1 MLNNVSSSVFADSD
15 SITLLPVVSA
25 EWNHNLFNT
34 PYITVAGTGTQMP
47 KSVSSGTVLSADLSE
62 AKPNFTSTTNKF
74 QMSGGKGSVSYTVT
88 ANSGVAYK
96 VVTYVKTNNAVPVMI
111 TSSGKGTSTQF
122 GSSQDQADSLGWTK
136 IITYIGSSGESDTIS
151 SFVYTITA
159 NALSGTDIN
168 PTVLF
173 TEPEIYQT
181 TLFDYKY
188 HSLWPTE
195 SPFTYFRPGE
205 SYVSSGDIKC
215 SFPTDYRKINSS
227 VISGYSTTTYS
238 PISPILQN
246 PKFFLASSPVPV
258 LKTALASDMSPYKYF
273 VSDNESRSITAIYEK
288 DLLTNK
294 IVLKFNNIMA
304 TPTINISINGSP
316 ITVDS
321 LTDITLLPI
330 SGTKNT
336 GQLTIYWNA
345 SSLSWTKTP
354 WSVTPKFDS
363 AGALSVSTTVKKITV
378 TQKSK
383 TIKTEFASYTGA
395 SDSNTDIG
403 SDLDRMHLVEVSPR
417 LEIDLTDFVQDV
429 SINKSLDSG
438 NTVLP
443 ISSIN
448 TNDARIVLSG
458 IPATD
463 TLNQIVPIFSSQ
475 SDNSLTVL
483 SNLLRKNIKFY
494 VNFNLVN
501 YTSIGTTPQT
511 PSTYIPG
518 GVFYS
523 DSWDENDIQDV
534 SIQCFDISRYLQSTP
549 VPDYVGNLKNVFD
562 IITNIL
568 DLAGFTDY
576 DYDSLYNICNDK
588 TSSLDLAY
596 YYCNSK
602 DSTILDALNK
612 IFVAY
617 QIGAYIDEY
626 GIMKFLSL
634 AKIIDPSNPAVLQI
648 SDSNIEQGG
657 FSISNKAKPGKIS
670 LRYQTPKVKQSPSL
684 QNATDPNIKNS
695 PSFIYTTSNDVVWQQ
710 QTIDSVGFNYLNAD
724 MSETNNYFEIN
735 NNDLLDIFHTFNLD
749 NNGYAVI
756 ENEVVS
762 FVYKEYEISNASNAG
777 SSITVSVKN
786 NIELAAEIDKF
797 IKRYNVALT
806 PASAEITN
814 VSADGVLAT
823 YYAENNFKT
832 GDRVSISGMIPR
844 AYNIS
849 GTVLEADPTSFIMLT
864 GINPTEPITRLGE
877 ANVSADYDVLI
888 TPTGKITNVQRGMF
902 GTVPSEHKRISV
914 LNHLESKGLA
924 EGIITDT
931 FSVSP
936 SSGNTEVINDKT
948 EFTGEITDSLPS
960 IDKIKVVAS
969 GTDKVIVYPEN
980 EVDTGYQTY
989 SVKFDMPD
997 QDVVAAGL
1005 FFNMESDISTSGA
1018 YFVELTRYN
1027 KIDIKTG
1034 ILYDPPKYN
1043 YRIVIYDAN
1052 GTTYSWADVTGE
1064 ANSIDKNFSKI
1075 ITKTPVDGKN
1085 LYNYV
1090 TDNAFNLKVVHY
1102 TSDGSDGENATEG
1115 VNKEVVSV
1123 FLNNVEVTG
1132 WQIPG
1137 PPYDEVTN
1145 PDGTGWEPTEPNVYT
1160 GMGQKPTIPANIVT
1174 GTKFGFF
1181 ASSSPAII
1189 TSLYSTGEQPP
1200 VGSPTG
1206 VWYTY
1211 IGSVAAGY
1219 DPNTVVGPIFL
1230 KGGNCSNIYNILL
1243 STGDIGS
1250 DWNCAPGTE
1259 AVSSVPPAGTS
1270 EDQTY
1275 YFCCVSGAGSSV
1287 VAPDSY
1293 SALSYANSFC
1303 NQLDGGGLTG
1313 GVYLT
1318 PQACN
1323 SEISLLSSIEPS
1335 QEISLFSEIAAPPTA
1350 SLREIHAT
1358 KKALTERSVSYFYQD
1373 REFLNGLVQDQP
1385 LSSNSPTY
1393 LMQTT
1398 PEISGINYYDV
1409 QYTTPAA
1416 VSVDV
1421 LPIEYMWYYF
1431 PGSDP
1436 EDQKNYQKKLIDEY
1450 SLAYSTPLN
1459 TGFRAKMAIANNSPN
1474 MVFLHKDSDE
1484 INQFTINLNL
1494 WTHEV
1499 VAPSDPEIIERVIDQ
1514 SNLSEVVQLDSEW
1527 IQSKDAAY
1535 KMLKVIEMGME
1546 GFSKEVSLRIFGNPL
1561 IQVGD
1566 TIGLTYGLNGIG
1578 KVTPQKYLVNS
1589 VSHDFSQGLS
1599 TSLRL
1604 NRLQ

>member
-1 MLNNVSSSVFADSD
+1 
-15 SITLLPVVSA
+15 
-25 EWNHNLFNT
+25 
-34 PYITVAGTGTQMP
+34 
-47 KSVSSGTVLSADLSE
+47 
-62 AKPNFTSTTNKF
+62 
-74 QMSGGKGSVSYTVT
+74 MSGGKGSVSYTVT

-96 VVTYVKTNNAVPVMI
+96 VITYIKTNNAIPVMI
-111 TSSGKGTSTQF
+111 TTSGKGTSTQF
-122 GSSQDQADSLGWTK
+122 GSSQDEADSLGWTK
-136 IITYIGSSGESDTIS
+136 IITYVGSSGESDTIS

-159 NALSGTDIN
+159 NSLSGTDIN
-168 PTVLF
+168 PTVIF
-173 TEPEIYQT
+173 TEPEVYQT

-188 HSLWPTE
+188 HSLWPTD

-205 SYVSSGDIKC
+205 SYVSSGDAKC
-215 SFPTDYRKINSS
+215 SFSADYRKINSS
-227 VISGYSTTTYS
+227 VINGYSTTTYS

-294 IVLKFNNIMA
+294 IILKFNTIM
-304 TPTINISINGSP
+304 TSPTINISINGSA

-321 LTDITLLPI
+321 LADITLLPS

-336 GQLTIYWNA
+336 GQLAIYWTGT
-345 SSLSWTKTP
+345 SWTKTP
-354 WSVTPKFDS
+354 WTTTPKFNS
-363 AGALSVSTTVKKITV
+363 AGALSISTTVRKITV

-383 TIKTEFASYTGA
+383 TIKTEFASYTGT

-403 SDLDRMHLVEVSPR
+403 ADLDRMHLVEVSPR

-429 SINKSLDSG
+429 SISKSLDSG

-443 ISSIN
+443 ISSVN

-458 IPATD
+458 IPSMNGSS
-463 TLNQIVPIFSSQ
+463 LVPIFSSQ
-475 SDNSLTVL
+475 SDNSSTIL

-494 VNFNLVN
+494 INFNLIN
-501 YTSIGTTPQT
+501 HTTIGSAPQT
-511 PSTYIPG
+511 PNTYIPG

-534 SIQCFDISRYLQSTP
+534 NIQCFDISRYLQSTP

-634 AKIIDPSNPAVLQI
+634 AKMIDPSNATVLNI
-648 SDSNIEQGG
+648 TDSNIQQGG

-710 QTIDSVGFNYLNAD
+710 QTIDSVGFNYLNAT
-724 MSETNNYFEIN
+724 MSETDNYFVIN

-762 FVYKEYEISNASNAG
+762 FVYKEYEISNVSNSA

-797 IKRYNVALT
+797 IKKYNVALT
-806 PASAEITN
+806 PANATITN
-814 VSADGVLAT
+814 VDADGVLAI
-823 YYAENNFKT
+823 YYAVNNFKL
-832 GDRVSISGMIPR
+832 GDKVSISGMIPR

-849 GTVLEADPTSFIMLT
+849 GTILDATPTSFTMLT
-864 GINPTEPITRLGE
+864 GINPSDPITRFGE
-877 ANVSADYDVLI
+877 VTVSGDYDVLI

-902 GTVPSEHKRISV
+902 GTVPSEHKRISSV
-914 LNHLESKGLA
+914 DHLASKGLA
-924 EGIITDT
+924 EGIITDS
-931 FSVSP
+931 FAVAP

-948 EFTGEITDSLPS
+948 EYTGEITDSLPS

-969 GTDKVIVYPEN
+969 GTDKVIVYPED
-980 EVDTGYQTY
+980 EVDIGYKTY

-997 QDVVAAGL
+997 QDSCAAGL
-1005 FFNMESDISTSGA
+1005 FFNMESDTSTSGA
-1018 YFVELTRYN
+1018 YFVELIRYN
-1027 KIDIKTG
+1027 EINLKTNV
-1034 ILYDPPKYN
+1034 LYDPPQYKYK
-1043 YRIVIYDAN
+1043 IVIYDAN
-1052 GTTYSWADVTGE
+1052 GTVYSWSDVTGE

-1085 LYNYV
+1085 TYDYV

-1115 VNKEVVSV
+1115 INKEVVSV
-1123 FLNNVEVTG
+1123 FLNNIEITG

-1137 PPYDEVTN
+1137 PAYDETTN
-1145 PDGTGWEPTEPNVYT
+1145 PDGTGWEPTETNVYT
-1160 GMGQKPTIPANIVT
+1160 GMRQKPVIPANIVVD
-1174 GTKFGFF
+1174 TKFGFY
-1181 ASSSPAII
+1181 ASSTPVTI

-1200 VGSPTG
+1200 SGSPTG

-1211 IGSVAAGY
+1211 IGSVSAGY
-1219 DPNTVVGPIFL
+1219 DPNTVVGPIFE

-1250 DWNCAPGTE
+1250 DWNCAPGTA

-1270 EDQTY
+1270 EDLTY
-1275 YFCCVSGAGSSV
+1275 YFCCNSGEGSSV
-1287 VAPDSY
+1287 VAADSNQ
-1293 SALSYANSFC
+1293 AAVYANSFC
-1303 NQLDGGGLTG
+1303 SQLDRGGVSG

-1323 SEISLLSSIEPS
+1323 ATF
-1335 QEISLFSEIAAPPTA
+1335 SLFSETLPAPTA

-1373 REFLNGLVQDQP
+1373 REFLNGLIQDQP

-1431 PGSDP
+1431 PGNNP

-1484 INQFTINLNL
+1484 LNQFTINLNL

-1499 VAPSDPEIIERVIDQ
+1499 VAPSDPEIIERVIDP

-1527 IQSKDAAY
+1527 IQSKNAAY
-1535 KMLKVIEMGME
+1535 KILKTIEMGMD
-1546 GFSKEVSLRIFGNPL
+1546 GFSKEVSLSIFGNPL

-1566 TIGLTYGLNGIG
+1566 TIGLVYSLNGIG
-1578 KVTPQKYLVNS
+1578 KNTPQKYLVNS
-1589 VSHDFSQGLS
+1589 VSHSFNQGLL

-1604 NRLQ
+1604 NRL

>member
-1 MLNNVSSSVFADSD
+1 MLSNVGSSVFTGSD

-34 PYITVAGTGTQMP
+34 PYFTVAGNGTQMS
-47 KSVSSGTVLSADLSE
+47 KTLTYGTVSNISPG
-62 AKPNFTSTTNKF
+62 KGTNFTTKSF

-88 ANSGVAYK
+88 ANNGVAYK
-96 VVTYVKTNNAVPVMI
+96 IVTYVKTNNAVPVMI
-111 TSSGKGTSTQF
+111 TASGKGSSTQF
-122 GSSQDQADSLGWTK
+122 GSSQDEADSLGWTK
-136 IITYIGSSGESDTIS
+136 IITYVGSSGESDTIS
-151 SFVYTITA
+151 SFIYTLTA
-159 NALSGTDIN
+159 NSLSGTGIN
-168 PTVLF
+168 PTVSF

-227 VISGYSTTTYS
+227 VINGYSTTTYS
-238 PISPILQN
+238 PISAILQN
-246 PKFFLASSPVPV
+246 PNFFLASSPVPV
-258 LKTALASDMSPYKYF
+258 LKTALPSDMSPYKYF
-273 VSDNESRSITAIYEK
+273 VSDSDSRSITAIYEK
-288 DLLTNK
+288 DLLSNK
-294 IVLKFNNIMA
+294 IVLKFNTIM
-304 TPTINISINGSP
+304 TSPTINISINGSP
-316 ITVDS
+316 IAVDS
-321 LTDITLLPI
+321 LTDITLLPS

-336 GQLTIYWNA
+336 GQLTIYWDGTK
-345 SSLSWTKTP
+345 WTKTP
-354 WSVTPKFDS
+354 WSVTPKFNS
-363 AGALSVSTTVKKITV
+363 VGALSISTAIKKITI

-395 SDSNTDIG
+395 SDLNTDIG
-403 SDLDRMHLVEVSPR
+403 SDLNRMHLVEVSPR
-417 LEIDLTDFVQDV
+417 LEIDLTDFVQSV
-429 SINKSLDSG
+429 SIDKSLDSG
-438 NTVLP
+438 NTALP

-448 TNDARIVLSG
+448 TNDARIILSG
-458 IPATD
+458 IPATN
-463 TLNQIVPIFSSQ
+463 TTNGNAIPIFSSQ
-475 SDNSLTVL
+475 ANDQSITIL

-501 YTSIGTTPQT
+501 YTSIGTSPQS
-511 PSTYIPG
+511 PGIYIPG

-534 SIQCFDISRYLQSTP
+534 NIQCYDISRYLQSTP
-549 VPDYVGNLKNVFD
+549 VPDYVGNLKSVFD

-602 DSTILDALNK
+602 DTTILDALNK

-626 GIMKFLSL
+626 GIMRFLSL
-634 AKIIDPSNPAVLQI
+634 AKIIDPSISPVLQI
-648 SDSNIEQGG
+648 SDSNVEQGG

-724 MSETNNYFEIN
+724 MSETDNYFQLN

-762 FVYKEYEISNASNAG
+762 FVHKEYTISNVSNLAS
-777 SSITVSVKN
+777 SVTVSVKN
-786 NIELAAEIDKF
+786 NLELASEIDKF
-797 IKRYNVALT
+797 IKRYNVSLT
-806 PASAEITN
+806 PASADITD
-814 VSADGVLAT
+814 VEADGVLTVYSAL
-823 YYAENNFKT
+823 NSFKI
-832 GDRVSISGMIPR
+832 GDKVSISGMIPR

-849 GTVLEADPTSFIMLT
+849 GTILDADSTSFTLLSE
-864 GINPTEPITRLGE
+864 INPTDPITRLGE
-877 ANVSADYDVLI
+877 AIVSGDYDVLI

-902 GTVPSEHKRISV
+902 GTVPSEHKRISTT
-914 LNHLESKGLA
+914 NHLESKGLA
-924 EGIITDT
+924 EGIITDG
-931 FSVSP
+931 FLVSP
-936 SSGNTEVINDKT
+936 SSGNTEVINDKS
-948 EFTGEITDSLPS
+948 EYTGEITDSLPS
-960 IDKIKVVAS
+960 IDKIKVVAT

-980 EVDTGYQTY
+980 EVDQGYQTY
-989 SVKFDMPD
+989 SVKFDMPH
-997 QDVVAAGL
+997 QDVCAAGL
-1005 FFNMESDISTSGA
+1005 FFNMESETATSGA
-1018 YFVELTRYN
+1018 YFVELVRYN
-1027 KIDIKTG
+1027 KIDIKKG
-1034 ILYDPPKYN
+1034 ILYDPPQYTYK
-1043 YRIVIYDAN
+1043 IVIYDAS
-1052 GTTYSWADVTGE
+1052 GIVYSWADVTGE
-1064 ANSIDKNFSKI
+1064 AKSIDNNFSKI
-1075 ITKTPVDGKN
+1075 ITKKPVDNKN
-1085 LYNYV
+1085 TYNYV
-1090 TDNAFNLKVVHY
+1090 TDNAFNLKVIHY
-1102 TSDGSDGENATEG
+1102 LSDGSDGENATVED
-1115 VNKEVVSV
+1115 NREVVSV
-1123 FLNNVEVTG
+1123 FLNNIEITG

-1137 PPYDEVTN
+1137 PAYDEVTN

-1160 GMGQKPTIPANIVT
+1160 GMGQKPTIPNNIVDD
-1174 GTKFGFF
+1174 TKFGFY
-1181 ASSSPAII
+1181 ASATPVTI
-1189 TSLYSTGEQPP
+1189 TSLYSTSEQPP
-1200 VGSPTG
+1200 AGSPTG
-1206 VWYTY
+1206 IWYTY
-1211 IGSVAAGY
+1211 IGSVSAGY
-1219 DPNTVVGPIFL
+1219 DPNTVVGPIFE
-1230 KGGNCSNIYNILL
+1230 KGGNCSTRYNVLL

-1250 DWNCAPGTE
+1250 DWNCAPGV
-1259 AVSSVPPAGTS
+1259 ASVSSVPPAGTS

-1275 YFCCVSGAGSSV
+1275 YFCCVSGEGSSV
-1287 VAPDSY
+1287 VAADSY
-1293 SALSYANSFC
+1293 EALEYANSFC
-1303 NQLDGGGLTG
+1303 SQLDRGGLTG
-1313 GVYLT
+1313 GLYTT

-1323 SEISLLSSIEPS
+1323 EEISLLSSEMS
-1335 QEISLFSEIAAPPTA
+1335 LSTSGISLFSETLPSPTA

-1358 KKALTERSVSYFYQD
+1358 TKALKERSVSYFYQD
-1373 REFLNGLVQDQP
+1373 REFLNGLIQDQP
-1385 LSSNSPTY
+1385 LYSNSPTY

-1398 PEISGINYYDV
+1398 PEVAGINYYDV

-1484 INQFTINLNL
+1484 LNQFTINLNL

-1514 SNLSEVVQLDSEW
+1514 SNLSEVVQIDSEW

-1535 KMLKVIEMGME
+1535 KMLKVIEMGMD
-1546 GFSKEVSLRIFGNPL
+1546 GFSKEVSLNIFGNPL
-1561 IQVGD
+1561 IQIGD
-1566 TIGLTYGLNGIG
+1566 IISLSYSLNGINL
-1578 KVTPQKYLVNS
+1578 QKYVVSS
-1589 VSHDFSQGLS
+1589 VSHSFSQGLS
-1599 TSLRL
+1599 TTLRL
-1604 NRLQ
+1604 NRIQ

>member
-1 MLNNVSSSVFADSD
+1 MSKSLTTGTVSNVS
-15 SITLLPVVSA
+15 PGK
-25 EWNHNLFNT
+25 
-34 PYITVAGTGTQMP
+34 GT
-47 KSVSSGTVLSADLSE
+47 
-62 AKPNFTSTTNKF
+62 NFTTKSF
-74 QMSGGKGSVSYTVT
+74 QMASGKGSVSYTVT
-88 ANSGVAYK
+88 ANNGVAYK
-96 VVTYVKTNNAVPVMI
+96 IVTYVKTNNAVPVMI
-111 TSSGKGTSTQF
+111 TASGKGSSTQF
-122 GSSQDQADSLGWTK
+122 GSSQDEADSLGWTK
-136 IITYIGSSGESDTIS
+136 ITTYVGSSGQSDTIS
-151 SFVYTITA
+151 SFIYTLTA
-159 NALSGTDIN
+159 NSLSGTDIN
-168 PTVLF
+168 AIVSF

-227 VISGYSTTTYS
+227 VINGYSTITYS
-238 PISPILQN
+238 PISSILQN
-246 PKFFLASSPVPV
+246 PNFFLASSPVPV
-258 LKTALASDMSPYKYF
+258 LKTALPSDMSPYKYF
-273 VSDNESRSITAIYEK
+273 VSDNDSRSITAIYEK
-288 DLLTNK
+288 DLLSNK
-294 IVLKFNNIMA
+294 LVLKFNTIM
-304 TPTINISINGSP
+304 TSPTINISINGVP
-316 ITVDS
+316 ISVDS
-321 LTDITLLPI
+321 LTDITLLPS

-336 GQLTIYWNA
+336 GQLTIYWTGT
-345 SSLSWTKTP
+345 SWTKTP
-354 WSVTPKFDS
+354 WSVTPKFNS
-363 AGALSVSTTVKKITV
+363 AGALSISTNIRKITV
-378 TQKSK
+378 SQKSK

-395 SDSNTDIG
+395 SDIQTNIG
-403 SDLDRMHLVEVSPR
+403 SDLERMHLVEVSPR

-438 NTVLP
+438 NTLLP

-458 IPATD
+458 IPGMSGSS
-463 TLNQIVPIFSSQ
+463 LVPIFSSQ
-475 SDNSLTVL
+475 SDNSLTIL

-494 VNFNLVN
+494 INFNLVN
-501 YTSIGTTPQT
+501 YTSIGTAPQS
-511 PSTYIPG
+511 PGVYIPG

-534 SIQCFDISRYLQSTP
+534 NIQCYDISRYLQSTP

-588 TSSLDLAY
+588 TASLDLAY

-626 GIMKFLSL
+626 GIMRFLSL
-634 AKIIDPSNPAVLQI
+634 AKILDPSNPSVLQI
-648 SDSNIEQGG
+648 SDSHIDQGG
-657 FSISNKAKPGKIS
+657 FSISNNAKPGKIS

-684 QNATDPNIKNS
+684 QNATDPSIKNS

-724 MSETNNYFEIN
+724 MSETDNYFQIN

-762 FVYKEYEISNASNAG
+762 FVYKEYTISNISNLAS
-777 SSITVSVKN
+777 SVTVSVKN

-806 PASAEITN
+806 PASAEITD

-823 YYAENNFKT
+823 YYAVNNFKT
-832 GDRVSISGMIPR
+832 GDKISISGMIPR

-849 GTVLEADPTSFIMLT
+849 GTVLEADETSFIILT
-864 GINPTEPITRLGE
+864 EINPTDPITRLGE
-877 ANVSADYDVLI
+877 ATVSADYDVLI

-902 GTVPSEHKRISV
+902 GTVPSEHNRISYI
-914 LNHLESKGLA
+914 NHLESKGLA
-924 EGIITDT
+924 EGVITDG
-931 FSVSP
+931 FLVSP

-948 EFTGEITDSLPS
+948 EYTGEITDSLPS
-960 IDKIKVVAS
+960 IDKIKVVAN

-980 EVDTGYQTY
+980 EVDEGYQTY
-989 SVKFDMPD
+989 SVKFDMPN
-997 QDVVAAGL
+997 QDVSAAGL
-1005 FFNMESDISTSGA
+1005 FFNMESDSQTSGA
-1018 YFVELTRYN
+1018 YFVELMRYN
-1027 KIDIKTG
+1027 KIDMKKG
-1034 ILYDPPKYN
+1034 ILYDPPQ
-1043 YRIVIYDAN
+1043 YRYKIVIYDAT
-1052 GTTYSWADVTGE
+1052 GFVYSWSDVTAE
-1064 ANSIDKNFSKI
+1064 ANTIDNNFAKI
-1075 ITKTPVDGKN
+1075 ITKTLVDNKTT
-1085 LYNYV
+1085 YNYV

-1102 TSDGSDGENATEG
+1102 LSDGSDGENATEDD
-1115 VNKEVVSV
+1115 NREVVSV
-1123 FLNNVEVTG
+1123 FLNNIEITG

-1137 PPYDEVTN
+1137 PAYDPVTN
-1145 PDGTGWEPTEPNVYT
+1145 PDGTGWDPTEPNVFT
-1160 GMGQKPTIPANIVT
+1160 GMGQKPTIAANVVP
-1174 GTKFGFF
+1174 GTKFGFY
-1181 ASSSPAII
+1181 ASSTPVEIV
-1189 TSLYSTGEQPP
+1189 SLYSSPEQPP

-1206 VWYTY
+1206 IWYTY
-1211 IGSVAAGY
+1211 IGSVSAGY
-1219 DPNTVVGPIFL
+1219 APNTVVGPIYE
-1230 KGGNCSNIYNILL
+1230 KGGSCSTRYNVLL

-1250 DWNCAPGTE
+1250 DWNCAPGI
-1259 AVSSVPPAGTS
+1259 ASVSSVPPAGTS

-1287 VAPDSY
+1287 VAEDFE
-1293 SALSYANSFC
+1293 SALDYANSFC
-1303 NQLDGGGLTG
+1303 SQLDNGGLSG
-1313 GVYLT
+1313 QVYLT

-1323 SEISLLSSIEPS
+1323 EEILLLSSEISSPTSD
-1335 QEISLFSEIAAPPTA
+1335 ISLFSETLGAATA
-1350 SLREIHAT
+1350 SVREIHAT
-1358 KKALTERSVSYFYQD
+1358 TKALKERSVSYFYQD
-1373 REFLNGLVQDQP
+1373 REFLNGLIQDQP

-1431 PGSDP
+1431 PGNNP
-1436 EDQKNYQKKLIDEY
+1436 EDQTNYQKKLIDEY

-1499 VAPSDPEIIERVIDQ
+1499 VAPSDPQIIERIIDM

-1535 KMLKVIEMGME
+1535 KMLKVIEMGID
-1546 GFSKEVSLRIFGNPL
+1546 GFSKEVSLNIFGNPL

-1566 TIGLTYGLNGIG
+1566 IITLSYSLNGISQ
-1578 KVTPQKYLVNS
+1578 QKYLVKF
-1589 VSHDFSQGLS
+1589 VSHSFSQGLS
-1599 TSLRL
+1599 TTLKLSRV
-1604 NRLQ
+1604 Q